1 MSIGSNK
8 VGLERRLGLIAT
20 FSLVV
25 GTIIGTGIFL
35 KAGVMSQ
42 LLGQS
47 SWVLIAWVVAG
58 LLSSTGALA
67 YAELGMLFPK
77 AGGEYVY
84 MREAYGDLA
93 GFLWGWQ
100 RFWVSSPGS
109 IAAYAVGAATFTAP
123 LINLSV
129 FGGTAGLAI
138 IFILIFTVINC
149 FEVTFGGR
157 VQSFMTFFKIFL
169 ILFIAL
175 GIFGFSST
183 GTMAHLSETTD
194 KAFNISAFGAAMLA
208 ALWAFDGWNNMPMV
222 AGEIK
227 NPSRNIPLALGL
239 GVGTILVIYLL
250 ANFAYFYALPFSEA
264 LTANSKFNPQAL
276 PIATKASYTF
286 LGPAGYSI
294 LAFAFMF
301 SAVGAMNGSI
311 LSSSRVPFAM
321 ARDGLFFQAVGLLH
335 PKTKTPIVSLIVQAI
350 LSIVLALSGTF
361 DQLTD
366 YVVFASWIF
375 YALCTGS
382 LFIFRKKHPNAER
395 PYKALGYPVLPAIFI
410 LMTSLLLINTL
421 ITSPRESLTGLAI
434 IAAGVPAFWYMRRT
448 QRKAQQSLK

>member
-1 MSIGSNK
+1 MSIGSHK
-8 VGLERRLGLIAT
+8 VGLERRLGLVAT

-123 LINLSV
+123 LVDLSV
-129 FGGTAGLAI
+129 FGGTSGLAI
-138 IFILIFTVINC
+138 IFILIFTMINC

-169 ILFIAL
+169 ILFIAI
-175 GIFGFSST
+175 GIFGFSTT
-183 GTMAHLSETTD
+183 GSMSHLQETSGQ
-194 KAFNISAFGAAMLA
+194 AFNISAFGAAMLA

-382 LFIFRKKHPNAER
+382 LFIFRRKHPHAER

-410 LMTSLLLINTL
+410 IMTCLLLINTL

-434 IAAGVPAFWYMRRT
+434 IAAGVPAFWYMKRT
-448 QRKAQQSLK
+448 QRKAKQGLN